1 MSTIHHFY
9 NFNQTKKYFELAASK
24 KVWKILERRLKF
36 IIILLEN
43 KFTDDT
49 KRVSDEIKKNIKII
63 LDKSFVH
70 FVKQFG
76 SVEYCWIVLGRKF
89 SCKQR
94 NKGQE
99 TEGQGDR
106 RTGEQGDKGQGV
118 RGNKTRNQGTRK
130 QRNKWTRKQGTSRQ
144 GDK

>member
-49 KRVSDEIKKNIKII
+49 KRVSDEIIKI
-63 LDKSFVH
+63 LKSF
-70 FVKQFG
+70 
-76 SVEYCWIVLGRKF
+76 
-89 SCKQR
+89 
-94 NKGQE
+94 
-99 TEGQGDR
+99 
-106 RTGEQGDKGQGV
+106 
-118 RGNKTRNQGTRK
+118 
-130 QRNKWTRKQGTSRQ
+130 
-144 GDK
+144 